1 MFGMRRVTTVGL
13 DLAAN
18 LLRVHG
24 ADARGRPVLRR
35 EPARG
40 KVLEFFA
47 DPPMPPRYVKTDKH
61 DAADAETVREAVR
74 RPAMRFVPAKG
85 EDRQA
90 SLMPHRVREQLPEQ
104 RTATVNALRSH
115 LTEFGTVAA
124 QGRAS

>member
-47 DPPMPPRYVKTDKH
+47 DPPACLVGLEACAAAHHWTREPAVLGHTVRPMPPRYVKTDKH

-90 SLMPHRVREQLPEQ
+90 
-104 RTATVNALRSH
+104 
-115 LTEFGTVAA
+115 
-124 QGRAS
+124 